1 MDKEKLFTLLK
12 SPIITEQTA
21 ILSES
26 LKQIV
31 FKVDLDSTKREIKM
45 AVEKLFKVKV
55 LKVTTSIV
63 KGKNKRNR
71 FGVYKK
77 SNYVLFC
84 FSNIVIEFYGQD
96 NLAYITKTFKK
107 VMTFFNVFGTSASFA
122 CYVVGMVFQQ
132 IC

>member
-1 MDKEKLFTLLK
+1 MDKEKLFTLIK

-55 LKVTTSIV
+55 LKVTTSIG

-77 SNYVLFC
+77 SNY
-84 FSNIVIEFYGQD
+84 
-96 NLAYITKTFKK
+96 KK
-107 VMTFFNVFGTSASFA
+107 AFVSISKDSDIQFEGIN
-122 CYVVGMVFQQ
+122 
-132 IC
+132 